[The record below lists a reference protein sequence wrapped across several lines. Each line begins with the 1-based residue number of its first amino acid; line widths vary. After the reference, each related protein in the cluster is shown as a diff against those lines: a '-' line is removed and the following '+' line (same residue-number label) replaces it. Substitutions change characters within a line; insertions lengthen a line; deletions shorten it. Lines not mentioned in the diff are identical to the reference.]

1 MKIEVIISWVIIGII
16 GLVLYTAPKTLL
28 VYAKEKFESFVGR
41 SGNIT
46 GTLTAEQIDLLRPML
61 YSVNFDE
68 GSKGV
73 VKQPEGVA
81 GSTNS
86 KSSHADVQ
94 NVSCLSSGQGV
105 AYRKLVNP
113 GEPSS
118 ANLKTQSDLVPTPI
132 PDNSP
137 KCPDLK
143 DYIRKD
149 KIPCWGCKL

>member
-1 MKIEVIISWVIIGII
+1 MKVEVIISWIIIGII
-16 GLVLYTAPKTLL
+16 GVVLYTAPKYFLQL
-28 VYAKEKFESFVGR
+28 AKETFESF
-41 SGNIT
+41 SGNPNVT
-46 GTLTAEQIDLLRPML
+46 GVLTVEQIDVMRKML
-61 YSVNFDE
+61 ASPNFEESKNVKPVPDGIV
-68 GSKGV
+68 GSS
-73 VKQPEGVA
+73 E
-81 GSTNS
+81 S
-86 KSSHADVQ
+86 KSSQADVQ

-149 KIPCWGCKL
+149 RIPCWGCKL